1 MPARAHTGAAPN
13 LRWAG
18 GEGSDPSAFVSVPA
32 TADIFAAGLASL
44 PTLPNGVGTPPPSL
58 PVTPG
63 TVVTF
68 SASGQATAH
77 IGVLSYNGPNGAA
90 ILGSGS
96 TDINSYGG
104 ISGVVDSA
112 AEFFLVG
119 VFTNNLQPEAPAPA
133 PIDFTGPNFTSLS
146 PGLDQVFFIGTGVT
160 SGDVAH
166 SFTVPAGANKLYLG
180 LPDADGFNG
189 SPGYYSDDVGQ
200 FSVTVDESS
209 VQDAAQALSPAG
221 GGISPAQAFGGSD
234 PSAPCPCTTPVVAKP
249 AGIAPGDGDLVESS
263 QDISVPGA
271 GVPLALTRTYDSGLA
286 QQEVST
292 STPPGPLG
300 YGWSYNLGMT
310 LTSNATTG
318 NAAVHQE
325 DGSQIGFTLYNAGS
339 SPSWCNGATNYCA
352 NAPRDL
358 ATLQKDSSSWT
369 MTRYAG
375 GGPVTFGFSASGAL
389 ISETNEAGQSLTAS
403 SEAAGAGACPAS
415 ATSCTVWESSASGR
429 ALTLAFDGSGRLVSA
444 TDGAGNT
451 VAYCYFGQSCAGA
464 ASDGGTKD
472 LYSATPPGGAATT
485 YGYDSSNS
493 STDLQHD
500 IVSEALP
507 RGASVANT
515 YGSSGQVTSQTS
527 PYGDLTLSYSGNNQ
541 SVSGGSTVVS
551 TWPAGTSGSLPAQEV
566 GYQFSS
572 GALVAETTG
581 YGTSSAATQYFDL
594 DPTSLVATT
603 VQDGNGNQTAMTIGG
618 DSTGD
623 PMNAGDVTLSTDL
636 LGNTTAYAY
645 NADNQVWCQVSPAEY
660 ENGVFC
666 PSAEP
671 TSPPA
676 SGVADPYLGA
686 TISLYNTAGEL
697 TARTDALGNTTTY
710 AYTSGVAGVPD
721 NLQYCSVDPVHYQA
735 SVACPAYGAAHVSG
749 TTTSSF
755 DSAGDQLSATDAD
768 GNTTSYVYAV
778 SGHPG
783 LVSSATSPDGTTTTY
798 SYNGAGQVT
807 SQVQTFGS
815 YSATTLYAYDQ
826 AGNQY
831 CTVGPGEAA
840 DEVTCPSSPPPSP
853 PTPSDDPYL
862 GATITTFDGAGRP
875 VQVANPLGEISYTA
889 YDEAGNAYCTV
900 APAAAATGVT
910 CPSSPP
916 SSAPT
921 TGDDPYPG
929 ATITTYDTVGRPVQV
944 TNPLGGITLTQY
956 DADNNV
962 TQATVESNNSTAD
975 PNVVTTYGYDA
986 DDQVTSTTVD
996 LGGRRR
1002 LHHRAGLRPRRQ
1014 RLLYGPG

>member
-112 AEFFLVG
+112 AQFFLVG

-403 SEAAGAGACPAS
+403 SEAAG
-415 ATSCTVWESSASGR
+415 R
-429 ALTLAFDGSGRLVSA
+429 
-444 TDGAGNT
+444 
-451 VAYCYFGQSCAGA
+451 
-464 ASDGGTKD
+464 GG
-472 LYSATPPGGAATT
+472 
-485 YGYDSSNS
+485 
-493 STDLQHD
+493 
-500 IVSEALP
+500 LP
-507 RGASVANT
+507 RFGH
-515 YGSSGQVTSQTS
+515 Q
-527 PYGDLTLSYSGNNQ
+527 LH
-541 SVSGGSTVVS
+541 
-551 TWPAGTSGSLPAQEV
+551 
-566 GYQFSS
+566 
-572 GALVAETTG
+572 
-581 YGTSSAATQYFDL
+581 
-594 DPTSLVATT
+594 
-603 VQDGNGNQTAMTIGG
+603 
-618 DSTGD
+618 
-623 PMNAGDVTLSTDL
+623 
-636 LGNTTAYAY
+636 
-645 NADNQVWCQVSPAEY
+645 
-660 ENGVFC
+660 GV
-666 PSAEP
+666 
-671 TSPPA
+671 
-676 SGVADPYLGA
+676 
-686 TISLYNTAGEL
+686 GEL
-697 TARTDALGNTTTY
+697 CFR
-710 AYTSGVAGVPD
+710 AGPD
-721 NLQYCSVDPVHYQA
+721 PRL
-735 SVACPAYGAAHVSG
+735 
-749 TTTSSF
+749 
-755 DSAGDQLSATDAD
+755 
-768 GNTTSYVYAV
+768 
-778 SGHPG
+778 
-783 LVSSATSPDGTTTTY
+783 
-798 SYNGAGQVT
+798 
-807 SQVQTFGS
+807 
-815 YSATTLYAYDQ
+815 
-826 AGNQY
+826 
-831 CTVGPGEAA
+831 
-840 DEVTCPSSPPPSP
+840 
-853 PTPSDDPYL
+853 
-862 GATITTFDGAGRP
+862 
-875 VQVANPLGEISYTA
+875 
-889 YDEAGNAYCTV
+889 
-900 APAAAATGVT
+900 
-910 CPSSPP
+910 
-916 SSAPT
+916 
-921 TGDDPYPG
+921 
-929 ATITTYDTVGRPVQV
+929 
-944 TNPLGGITLTQY
+944 
-956 DADNNV
+956 
-962 TQATVESNNSTAD
+962 
-975 PNVVTTYGYDA
+975 
-986 DDQVTSTTVD
+986 
-996 LGGRRR
+996 RR
-1002 LHHRAGLRPRRQ
+1002 LRPA
-1014 RLLYGPG
+1014 RLGH